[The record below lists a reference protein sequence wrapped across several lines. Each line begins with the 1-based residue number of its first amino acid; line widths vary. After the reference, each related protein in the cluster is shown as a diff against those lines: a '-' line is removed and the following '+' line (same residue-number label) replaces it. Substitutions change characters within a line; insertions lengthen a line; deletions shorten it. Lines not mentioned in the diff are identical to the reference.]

1 MANTKATTTSKN
13 SKQKKSAG
21 QGGPVWDWAAGHGPV
36 TGALS
41 ATTGAF
47 AVATT
52 GAATGMPPTW
62 ALAVGAAGAI
72 GHTAAGI
79 RLKNAGRTIAA
90 RASSWLITA
99 GWTTWATAHGPL
111 TWQALGSLAVI
122 GTGMATATR
131 STNLYEEAREEEA
144 AAAEQRAVALEL
156 SAERRAIAEEWVERI
171 RRVCGISV
179 RVLAVEHWPTGTGF
193 TLDAELPGGTTYD
206 QISTRAAALSAD
218 AHLPHGC
225 TAAASPG
232 IHQGRTLID
241 VATVNVLET
250 EVPYPSDYAP
260 LSLHTGIP
268 WGYRSNAEQI
278 QTYLREQCA
287 LVVGPTGSGKTNM
300 VHVILAGFAR
310 ATDVLT
316 FVIDLN
322 AGSAGLSWV
331 LPALNHHPAPGERPM
346 RPGID
351 WLAGTVKEAH
361 VMLDAVLRIGKQRKI
376 AYQGLMAKEDTDLLP
391 IGPSIPQIMLVIDE
405 GAEILTSTDKVLK
418 ELAKKILEVIR
429 MLRAMGIRTVL
440 TALGSTGAV
449 LGNLMIRREAKVRV
463 ALTGGE
469 KEGMDLGKLF
479 PGTRGLKVDQAP
491 YKGSGFMGTPESP
504 AALFKCWRILPSQIR
519 EIVAATSE
527 RHPTLDAVS
536 AKAAGD
542 AYARRWDA
550 DRIAWMHNPQ
560 PTPITPGAGQG
571 EEGRRGLNLSALR
584 EDRPAAEQGQGAEAD
599 RLADAFM
606 REIDEQFG
614 TTPEPTPKRERPQRP
629 GLNLSALREDRP
641 AEPESSE
648 PSTSSTDAVP
658 PLLQQA
664 YDAVTAAGG
673 RMHTADL
680 ATQLGIDTTEL
691 GTELSRILRAVGVER
706 PGKGTVRAGN
716 GESRTGYLA
725 ETLSEAI
732 RRYHNPQ

>member
-1 MANTKATTTSKN
+1 MTTTEATMSSSKN
-13 SKQKKSAG
+13 STSKQQPAEHG
-21 QGGPVWDWAAGHGPV
+21 GGPVWDWAAGHGSV

-52 GAATGMPPTW
+52 GAATGMPPGW

-79 RLKNAGRTIAA
+79 RLRNAGRTIAA
-90 RASSWLITA
+90 RAASWLVGA
-99 GWTTWATAHGPL
+99 GWTTWAMMHGPL

-122 GTGMATATR
+122 GVGTATVTR

-144 AAAEQRAVALEL
+144 LHAEERAVALEL
-156 SAERRAIAEEWVERI
+156 SQERRAIAEEWVDRI
-171 RRVCGISV
+171 RRVCGVSV

-193 TLDAELPGGTTYD
+193 TIDAELPGATTFD
-206 QISTRAAALSAD
+206 QIAARAAGLSAD

-225 TAAASPG
+225 TATAGPG
-232 IHQGRTLID
+232 VHQGRTLID
-241 VATVNVLET
+241 VSTVNALET
-250 EVPYPSDYAP
+250 ETPYPSDYAP

-268 WGYRSNAEQI
+268 WGYRSNAEHI

-331 LPALNHHPAPGERPM
+331 LPALNHQPREGERPM

-351 WLAGTVKEAH
+351 WLAGTVEEAL

-376 AYQGLMAKEDTDLLP
+376 VYQALMAREDTDLLP
-391 IGPSIPQIMLVIDE
+391 VGPSIPQIMLVIDE
-405 GAEILTSTDKVLK
+405 GAEILTSTDKTLK

-469 KEGMDLGKLF
+469 KEGMDLSKLF
-479 PGTRGLKVDQAP
+479 PGARGLKVDQAP
-491 YKGSGFMGTPESP
+491 YKGAGFMGTPESP

-519 EIVAATSE
+519 EIVATTSE
-527 RHPTLDAVS
+527 RHPVLDDVS
-536 AKAAGD
+536 AKAAGE

-550 DRIAWMHNPQ
+550 DRIDWMHHPE
-560 PTPITPGAGQG
+560 PTPLTPADSVAG
-571 EEGRRGLNLSALR
+571 ESRRGLNLSALR
-584 EDRPAAEQGQGAEAD
+584 DQPTDQPGPEQGSGSDVD

-606 REIDEQFG
+606 REIDEHFG
-614 TTPEPTPKRERPQRP
+614 TTAEPDRSRPEQERPQRP
-629 GLNLSALREDRP
+629 GLNLSALRDNHD
-641 AEPESSE
+641 
-648 PSTSSTDAVP
+648 STP
-658 PLLQQA
+658 QQA
-664 YDAVTAAGG
+664 AAGRDG
-673 RMHTADL
+673 GPDWLADAIAAIGDAGTAGMKPSAVADRVNRSRQAVREAL
-680 ATQLGIDTTEL
+680 KAAAERGEL
-691 GTELSRILRAVGVER
+691 VYRD
-706 PGKGTVRAGN
+706 N
-716 GESRTGYLA
+716 GPHSVYVHPDHA
-725 ETLSEAI
+725 
-732 RRYHNPQ
+732 